1 MTFFTIFSIATQ
13 SLKGEESFLG
23 IRCPAALLRGTSHF
37 GFVKDLEFLTTSDFD
52 IRIWGVNM
60 DKIVIRGG
68 ERLIG
73 EAEVS
78 GSKNATLPI
87 FASCLLS
94 KGDNRFFNVPDLRD
108 VRTIIKVLKN
118 LGVKVSEEGG
128 VYRINATDVS
138 NGEAP
143 YDLVKTMRASI
154 LVLGPLVARMRKAIV
169 SLPGGCAIG
178 ARPINLH
185 LMGLEAMGAKIELSH
200 GYIEAKADVL
210 KGANISFDTVTV
222 TGTENLMMAA
232 ALAKGKTSLQNAA
245 TEPEVVDLAN
255 VLNKMGAK
263 INGAGTSVIEIE
275 GVEALHAVE
284 HRVIPD
290 RIEAGTLMVA
300 AGLTRGNIKILHC
313 PLPEMEMVVHKLR
326 ESGMEIES
334 EGDGVRAVGTK
345 RIRSVDVKT
354 QPYPGFPTDMQAQFM
369 VLMSLARGL
378 SVISETIFENRFIHV
393 SELRRMGADIRIQG
407 DSAIIQGVESLS
419 GAPVMATDLRASAS
433 LILAGL
439 ASEGVTEVSRVY
451 HLDRGY
457 EGLDKKLAKL
467 GANIKRVQEGD

>member
-1 MTFFTIFSIATQ
+1 
-13 SLKGEESFLG
+13 
-23 IRCPAALLRGTSHF
+23 
-37 GFVKDLEFLTTSDFD
+37 
-52 IRIWGVNM
+52 M

-73 EAEVS
+73 DVGVS
-78 GSKNATLPI
+78 GSKNSTLPI
-87 FASCLLS
+87 FVSCLLNEGENVFS
-94 KGDNRFFNVPDLRD
+94 NVPDLRD
-108 VRTIIKVLKN
+108 VQTIIKVLRN
-118 LGVKVSEEGG
+118 LGVGVSQEEG
-128 VYRINATDVS
+128 VYRINATEVS
-138 NGEAP
+138 SDEAP

-154 LVLGPLVARMRKAIV
+154 LVLGPLVARRKKATV

-185 LMGLEAMGAKIELSH
+185 LAGLEVMGAKIDLRH
-200 GYIEAKADVL
+200 GYIEAKSDGL
-210 KGANISFDTVTV
+210 KGATISFDTVTV

-232 ALAKGKTSLQNAA
+232 ALAKGRTVLQNAA
-245 TEPEVVDLAN
+245 MEPEVVDLAN

-263 INGAGTSVIEIE
+263 VTGAGTNVIEIE
-275 GVEALHAVE
+275 GVKSLHAVE
-284 HRVIPD
+284 HRIIPD

-300 AGLTRGNIKILHC
+300 AGLTRGNIKILQC
-313 PLPEMEMVVHKLR
+313 PFSEMEMVVHKLR

-334 EGDGVRAVGTK
+334 EGDGIRTVGTK
-345 RIRSVDVKT
+345 RIRSVDIKT

-407 DSAIIQGVESLS
+407 DSAIIQGVESLG

-433 LILAGL
+433 LVLAGL
-439 ASEGVTEVSRVY
+439 AADGVTEVSRVY

-457 EGLDKKLAKL
+457 EALDKKLAKL
-467 GANIKRVQEGD
+467 GANIERVKEGD

>member
-1 MTFFTIFSIATQ
+1 
-13 SLKGEESFLG
+13 
-23 IRCPAALLRGTSHF
+23 
-37 GFVKDLEFLTTSDFD
+37 
-52 IRIWGVNM
+52 M

-73 EAEVS
+73 EVEVS

-87 FASCLLS
+87 FAASLLAE
-94 KGDNRFFNVPDLRD
+94 GQNRFHNVPNLKD
-108 VRTIIKVLKN
+108 VQTIAKVLKN
-118 LGVKVSEEGG
+118 LGVKVWEEEES
-128 VYRINATDVS
+128 YRIDATEIS
-138 NGEAP
+138 NHEAP

-154 LVLGPLVARMRKAIV
+154 LVLGPLVARMRRARA

-185 LMGLEAMGAKIELSH
+185 LMGLEAMGAMIELSR
-200 GYIEAKADVL
+200 GYIEAKADRL
-210 KGANISFDTVTV
+210 KGADISFDIPTV

-232 ALAKGKTSLQNAA
+232 TLAKGKTTLQNAA
-245 TEPEVVDLAN
+245 MEPEVVDLSK

-263 INGAGTSVIEIE
+263 IEGAGTPFIEIE
-275 GVEALHAVE
+275 GVESLQAAE
-284 HRVIPD
+284 HTVIPD

-313 PLPEMEMVVHKLR
+313 PIQQMETVVSKLR

-334 EGDGVRAVGTK
+334 DGEGARVVGNR

-369 VLMSLARGL
+369 VLMSLAKGL

-393 SELRRMGADIRIQG
+393 SELRRMGANIRIQG
-407 DSAIIQGVESLS
+407 DSAIIQGVENLS
-419 GAPVMATDLRASAS
+419 GAQVMATDLRASAS

-439 ASEGVTEVSRVY
+439 AAEGVTEVSRVY

-457 EGLDKKLAKL
+457 EGLDKKLTGL
-467 GANIKRVQEGD
+467 GANIKRVKEED